1 MAHALL
7 SDNISYIWQ
16 IAYTDTNETYINI
29 PEGFAGVSGLGTNA
43 ITVTEKLKT
52 SVANFRC
59 LVINELNGAKAI
71 FDHSGSYTS
80 DGTLGDFKAEAPYI
94 YEDAALNYIFTAVNF

>member
-1 MAHALL
+1 MADLLL
-7 SDNISYIWQ
+7 SDKISYVWQ
-16 IAYTDTNETYINI
+16 IAYTDTNETYINV
-29 PEGFAGVSGLGTNA
+29 PENFAGVSGLGTHA

-52 SVANFRC
+52 PVANFRC

-71 FDHSGSYTS
+71 FDHSGAYVS
-80 DGTLGDFKAEAPYI
+80 DGTLGDFKEEAPYR